1 MKGVI
6 VPIAL
11 NARAAVVIAVRD
23 VVASLLMKTP
33 DMIVKPVAADTIQRH
48 TRHIFMIV
56 RHKIA
61 VSAERCQNR
70 QKN

>member
-33 DMIVKPVAADTIQRH
+33 NMTVKPVVVDTIQRKKP
-48 TRHIFMIV
+48 
-56 RHKIA
+56 HKTHLTQDT
-61 VSAERCQNR
+61 SS
-70 QKN
+70 